1 MTGHHPCIR
10 RALYQPVG
18 RRVNCDSQALGSSYL
33 IASLP
38 GTASSKPGTNSMLRG
53 QRSIRVA
60 RPIDIVPPGKM
71 ARHWRRVSRMETAV
85 MKVLKRAAV
94 AAAYTAS
101 VAISFLVLL
110 LCSACLLSGASL
122 VLVGMSALGSGL
134 MALMEFRSSFKTIG

>member
-1 MTGHHPCIR
+1 MSSG
-10 RALYQPVG
+10 AL
-18 RRVNCDSQALGSSYL
+18 RSSYL
-33 IASLP
+33 ITSLA
-38 GTASSKPGTNSMLRG
+38 GTASSKPGTNSIPAANVG
-53 QRSIRVA
+53 PSGRVLLISS
-60 RPIDIVPPGKM
+60 RQG
-71 ARHWRRVSRMETAV
+71 RWRAIGAGFSRMETAV

-122 VLVGMSALGSGL
+122 ALIGMSALGSGL

>member
-1 MTGHHPCIR
+1 
-10 RALYQPVG
+10 
-18 RRVNCDSQALGSSYL
+18 
-33 IASLP
+33 
-38 GTASSKPGTNSMLRG
+38 
-53 QRSIRVA
+53 
-60 RPIDIVPPGKM
+60 
-71 ARHWRRVSRMETAV
+71 